1 MKSSITNLLKSL
13 MVIFFVLGCDNKAKK
28 QVGGPP
34 KGGKPPAVTVQVMQ
48 PEALANEIEFGGTVS
63 PYEFVEIRPEIS
75 GRVVFLNTQ
84 VEGQTVPTSTVL
96 AKLNATEYEAQ
107 LKRAMAQQEFTA
119 KAKLR
124 AQKLIE
130 SQSITQQELDAAI
143 QNHETA
149 TADVQYYQA
158 MIEKTI
164 IKAPFAGVVGL
175 RAISNG
181 AYVTP
186 ATIITTLQQTN
197 PVKID
202 FTVPERYLTY
212 ISTGQTFKIS
222 FDSKQ
227 YSAKIIAIDTRL
239 ENNSRN
245 LRVRSV
251 LQQQIA
257 LPVGAYVRVLITPE
271 SQASFWLPTAA
282 ILPDAKNK
290 QVIRIN
296 HGRAEM
302 LTIETGIRTKD
313 RIEVIQGIQR
323 GDSIVVSGMMF
334 VRPNKPVLVNQVR

>member
-164 IKAPFAGVVGL
+164 I
-175 RAISNG
+175 
-181 AYVTP
+181 
-186 ATIITTLQQTN
+186 TTLQQTN

-227 YSAKIIAIDTRL
+227 YSAKIIANDTRL
-239 ENNSRN
+239 ENNWRN